1 MPNPLVFLPRVFIFI
16 SRYHTSRRH
25 LSKLN
30 RLSLKCFKEVK
41 LLLGV
46 GCGTS
51 RSLGEL
57 PQANRIGLNEYPL
70 LPRTK
75 IKDLNTIVC
84 TSTCQPELSSGL
96 SLGFH
101 GEAFWKRWNSSF
113 VKNKKHFR

>member
-1 MPNPLVFLPRVFIFI
+1 MWDFEEF
-16 SRYHTSRRH
+16 
-25 LSKLN
+25 
-30 RLSLKCFKEVK
+30 
-41 LLLGV
+41 G
-46 GCGTS
+46 GT
-51 RSLGEL
+51 